1 MVTYCAGGQFHAVAY
16 DVVLISQDLQRIHS
30 IQRFQAALGHRERI
44 VGESDLLRLG
54 IQLKHREI
62 VHIAETVSIL
72 LDQIQLLAQL
82 STDMTGIVVRLILF
96 VRNKEDG
103 ISGRKSC
110 HFCQFSLHLFGNKF
124 IDGSLVAHILCHFE
138 ITKSTHTKRSCKA

>member
-1 MVTYCAGGQFHAVAY
+1 MVTYCAGGEFHTVAY
-16 DVVLISQDLQRIHS
+16 DVVLISQDLQRIHGV
-30 IQRFQAALGHRERI
+30 QCFQTALGHRERI

-62 VHIAETVSIL
+62 VHIAETVSIF

-82 STDMTGIVVRLILF
+82 GTDMTCIVVRLILF
-96 VRNKEDG
+96 VRNEEDG

-110 HFCQFSLHLFGNKF
+110 HFCQFSLHLFGDKF
-124 IDGSLVAHILCHFE
+124 IDGSLVTHILCHFE
-138 ITKSTHTKRSCKA
+138 ITKSTHTKRSRKA

>member
-1 MVTYCAGGQFHAVAY
+1 MVTYCAGGQLHAVAY
-16 DVVLISQDLQRIHS
+16 DVVLISQDLQRIHG
-30 IQRFQAALGHRERI
+30 IQCFQAALGHRERI

-82 STDMTGIVVRLILF
+82 GTDMTCIVVRLILF
-96 VRNKEDG
+96 VRNEEDG

-110 HFCQFSLHLFGNKF
+110 HFCQFSLHLFGDKF
-124 IDGSLVAHILCHFE
+124 IDGSLVTHILCHFE
-138 ITKSTHTKRSCKA
+138 ITKSTHTKRSRKA

>member
-1 MVTYCAGGQFHAVAY
+1 MVTYCAGGQLHAVAY
-16 DVVLISQDLQRIHS
+16 DVVLISQDLQRIHGV
-30 IQRFQAALGHRERI
+30 QCFQTALGHRERI

-82 STDMTGIVVRLILF
+82 GTDMTCIVVRLILF
-96 VRNKEDG
+96 VRNEEDG

-110 HFCQFSLHLFGNKF
+110 HFCQFSLHLFGDKF
-124 IDGSLVAHILCHFE
+124 IDGSLVTHILCHFE
-138 ITKSTHTKRSCKA
+138 ITKSTHTKRSRKA

>member
-16 DVVLISQDLQRIHS
+16 DVVLISQDLQRIHG
-30 IQRFQAALGHRERI
+30 IQCFQAALGHRERI

-54 IQLKHREI
+54 IQLKHRKI

-82 STDMTGIVVRLILF
+82 GTDMTCIVVRLILF
-96 VRNKEDG
+96 VRNEEDG
-103 ISGRKSC
+103 ISGRQSC
-110 HFCQFSLHLFGNKF
+110 QFCQLSLHFFRNKF
-124 IDGSLVAHILCHFE
+124 IDGSLVAHVLCHFQ
-138 ITKSTHTKRSCKA
+138 ITKSAHS

>member
-1 MVTYCAGGQFHAVAY
+1 MVTYCAGGEFHTVAY
-16 DVVLISQDLQRIHS
+16 DVVLISQDLQRIHGV
-30 IQRFQAALGHRERI
+30 QCFQTALGHRERI
-44 VGESDLLRLG
+44 VGESDLLRLV

-82 STDMTGIVVRLILF
+82 GTDMTCIVVRLILF
-96 VRNKEDG
+96 VRNEEDG

-110 HFCQFSLHLFGNKF
+110 HFCQFSFHLFGNKF
-124 IDGSLVAHILCHFE
+124 IDGSLVAHILRHFE

>member
-1 MVTYCAGGQFHAVAY
+1 MVTYCAGGEFHTVAY
-16 DVVLISQDLQRIHS
+16 DVVLISQDLQRIHGV
-30 IQRFQAALGHRERI
+30 QCFQTALGHRERI

-110 HFCQFSLHLFGNKF
+110 HFCQFSLHLFGDKF
-124 IDGSLVAHILCHFE
+124 IDGSLVTHILCHFE
-138 ITKSTHTKRSCKA
+138 ITKSTHTKRSRKA

>member
-1 MVTYCAGGQFHAVAY
+1 MVTYCAGGQLHAVAY
-16 DVVLISQDLQRIHS
+16 DVVLISQDLQRIHG
-30 IQRFQAALGHRERI
+30 IQCFQAALGHRERI

-82 STDMTGIVVRLILF
+82 GTDMTCIVVRLILF

-110 HFCQFSLHLFGNKF
+110 HFCQFSLHLFGDKF
-124 IDGSLVAHILCHFE
+124 IDGSLVTHILCHFE
-138 ITKSTHTKRSCKA
+138 IPKSTHTKRSRKA

>member
-1 MVTYCAGGQFHAVAY
+1 MVTYCAGGEFHTVAY
-16 DVVLISQDLQRIHS
+16 DVVLISQDLQRIHGV
-30 IQRFQAALGHRERI
+30 QCFQTALGHRERI
-44 VGESDLLRLG
+44 VGKSDLLRLG

-82 STDMTGIVVRLILF
+82 GTDMTCIVVRLILF
-96 VRNKEDG
+96 VRNEEDG

-110 HFCQFSLHLFGNKF
+110 HFCQFSLHLFG
-124 IDGSLVAHILCHFE
+124 G
-138 ITKSTHTKRSCKA
+138 